1 MPGRKLVEGK
11 DYKLSFEL
19 ILDMQK
25 VGYGRKRMPLEV
37 TQSAAFKKL
46 IRDYVDDVC
55 LEQELKVRT
64 PEEWQEA
71 ILALDCPEVIR
82 SWAGAI
88 AWWDYTPSLPVTTR
102 WKLIQKLS
110 EQMINIWSATIYR
123 KPTILKLK
131 ELGVGDEKMIPE
143 LFLDGQLGVKD
154 LPETMWKAAEGLQQM
169 HESWKEARDEQ
180 LRWSEMGNRFV
191 HTGADNIMLASI
203 DLLLAAL
210 KGIGY
215 THPEDRV
222 GNTGN
227 YNGIETWKTKFRHK
241 VLTKW
246 GKEVTAH
253 GVFRLRYGK
262 PVRA

>member
-1 MPGRKLVEGK
+1 MAGRRLVEGK
-11 DYKLSFEL
+11 DYKLKFEL

-25 VGYGRKRMPLEV
+25 IGYGRIRMPLEV
-37 TQSAAFKKL
+37 TQTAAFKKR
-46 IRDYVDDVC
+46 IKDYVLAVDK
-55 LEQELKVRT
+55 EQGLKLRS
-64 PEEWQEA
+64 PEEWIEV
-71 ILALDCPEVIR
+71 ISALDCPEVIR

-88 AWWDYTPSLPVTTR
+88 AWWDYTPSPPVTTK
-102 WKLIQKLS
+102 WKLVKTMCDQL
-110 EQMINIWSATIYR
+110 INIWSATIYR

-131 ELGVGDEKMIPE
+131 ELQVGNEDMIPQ
-143 LFLDGQLGVKD
+143 LFLDGRLEVKD
-154 LPETMWKAAEGLQQM
+154 LPETMWDCAEKLQLL
-169 HESWKEARDEQ
+169 HDSWKEARDTQ

-203 DLLLAAL
+203 DQLLEAL
-210 KGIGY
+210 GDIGY

-246 GKEVTAH
+246 GKEITAH
-253 GVFRLRYGK
+253 GLFRHRGRK
-262 PVRA
+262 IRT